1 MVGINDSFVYTEDD
15 VSEGYED
22 GLPDTIHIPSLEKR
36 VEALE
41 EEVASLRNQI
51 SNMIRKG
58 V

>member
-1 MVGINDSFVYTEDD
+1 MKHMYAHNHLLLQE
-15 VSEGYED
+15 
-22 GLPDTIHIPSLEKR
+22 R

-51 SNMIRKG
+51 SNMIREG